1 MPAESLASGPA
12 PSTVDG
18 LNTDEAGAL
27 GTTITGEE
35 VWSGG
40 AARRATTQETLTV
53 LGQGDSVSSILIRS
67 PQVRAY
73 DGGLPVIALTNGARC
88 ASALS
93 TET

>member
-1 MPAESLASGPA
+1 MPAESLAEGPA
-12 PSTVDG
+12 PSTVGG
-18 LNTDEAGAL
+18 LNSEETAAFGIAL
-27 GTTITGEE
+27 TGEE
-35 VWSGG
+35 VWSRRVV
-40 AARRATTQETLTV
+40 RRATTRETLTV

>member
-1 MPAESLASGPA
+1 MPAESLAGGPA

-18 LNTDEAGAL
+18 LNTEEAGAL

-73 DGGLPVIALTNGARC
+73 DGRAAGHRAHQWGPVRI
-88 ASALS
+88 SALH
-93 TET
+93 